1 MDHEP
6 QALAVQVGMSA
17 AAIALI
23 ERGNQLED
31 AGDLAGAHHHYVEAL
46 ALAPRLARAH
56 LNCGNALLAMG
67 ESQRALE
74 AFETAVAID
83 PGYAAAHYNA
93 GNAYSRLRDP
103 RAAVA
108 SYLRAVSLKPD
119 LVDAYVALG
128 NAQESLLLSADAET
142 SYRRALQLRP
152 GYSQVSYNLGCVLME
167 QKRWPEALSL
177 FKDAEAGQY
186 LPAVAQVCFCASQ
199 LCDWR
204 EREAQESAV
213 AALIRAGSASI
224 APFPLLNMSSMHDQA
239 AQLQLRAAQRFA
251 QDQLRATPQTAQL
264 PRAGSRLEG
273 RLRIGYL
280 SADLR
285 EHAVMHLLRG
295 VLAAHDRKAF
305 LVHAYSYGRVA
316 DALTDE
322 ARRTCEVFRDIKDLS
337 DVDAAQTIARDGI
350 DILVDLTGF
359 TQDGRIEIPGLRP
372 APLLVS
378 WLGYPGTLGHGR
390 LADYLIGDAIVTPPA
405 NAGDFSET
413 LALMP
418 VCYQP
423 NDRARAIGGNPGR
436 AAAGLPQQ
444 GFVFCSFNQSF
455 KFNPESFDVWC
466 KLLHEVPGS
475 VLWLLAAPAPVMD
488 NLRREAQARGVESS
502 RLIFA
507 HRAPLGDHLGR
518 MQLAG
523 LALDTFPYNSH
534 TTASDALWA
543 GVPLVTLKGK
553 TFASRVAASLL
564 NAAGLPEL
572 STTSWDEYFTL
583 AKALALDAPRL
594 EALRKRLL
602 ENRLSCPLFD
612 TERFTRDL
620 ERLYLR
626 MWEQHQAGTRRLVQL
641 ESESGADLAQS
652 R

>member
-1 MDHEP
+1 MSHMGLFSRIGKRREP
-6 QALAVQVGMSA
+6 PTEETPASGEA
-17 AAIALI
+17 AAAALI

-31 AGDLAGAHHHYVEAL
+31 AGDLAGAHGLYVQAL

-56 LNCGNALLAMG
+56 LNLGNVLLLMGDPHGALD
-67 ESQRALE
+67 
-74 AFETAVAID
+74 AFGAAIAID
-83 PGYAAAHYNA
+83 PGYAAAHYNS
-93 GNAYSRLRDP
+93 GNAHARLRSP
-103 RAAVA
+103 RAAIT
-108 SYLRAVSLKPD
+108 SYQRAVNLKPD
-119 LVDAYVALG
+119 LVDAFVALG
-128 NAQESLLLSADAET
+128 NAQESLGFLPDAEA

-152 GYSQVSYNLGCVLME
+152 GYAQVSYNLGIILLG
-167 QKRWPEALSL
+167 QKRWPEALVL
-177 FKDAEAGQY
+177 FKDAQESGY

-204 EREAQESAV
+204 ERESQERAV
-213 AALIRAGSASI
+213 AALVLAGAASV
-224 APFPLLNMSSMHDQA
+224 APLPLLSMSSMHDQA
-239 AQLQLRAAQRFA
+239 AQLQLHAARRFA
-251 QDQLRATPQTAQL
+251 EDQLRAATPA
-264 PRAGSRLEG
+264 SRLPTARSRADD

-295 VLAAHDRKAF
+295 VLAAHDRKRF
-305 LVHAYSYGRVA
+305 FIHAYSYGRVA
-316 DALTDE
+316 DELTDE

-337 DVDAAQTIARDGI
+337 DAQAAQTISADHI

-359 TQDGRIEIPGLRP
+359 TQDGRIEISGMRP

-378 WLGYPGTLGHGR
+378 WLGYPGTLGHER
-390 LADYLIGDAIVTPPA
+390 LADYVIGDAIVTPPSSA
-405 NAGDFSET
+405 HDFSET

-423 NDRARAIGGNPGR
+423 NDRGRTIGSNPGR
-436 AAAGLPQQ
+436 AAAGLPEQ

-466 KLLHEVPGS
+466 RLLREVPGS
-475 VLWLLAAPAPVMD
+475 LLWLLGAPAPAMD

-507 HRAPLGDHLGR
+507 PRAPLRDHLAR
-518 MQLAG
+518 LQLAG

-543 GVPLVTLKGK
+543 GVPLVTLAGK

-572 STTSWDEYFTL
+572 ATATWDEYFEL
-583 AKALALDAPRL
+583 AKALALDATRL
-594 EALRKRLL
+594 QVLRARLIA
-602 ENRLSCPLFD
+602 NRLFVPLFD
-612 TERFTRDL
+612 TERFAHDL
-620 ERLYLR
+620 EKLYLR
-626 MWEQHQAGTRRLVQL
+626 MWTQHQAGVRELIQ
-641 ESESGADLAQS
+641 
-652 R
+652 